1 MLKKK
6 TLKTILIIFA
16 IVTAIGLMSSLFG
29 GLRPGKTSSGS
40 NSKNEEID
48 LPTVRITFETYS
60 DWLLLDDPDDTV
72 NCPAF
77 SLGYDPGVIAD
88 SLFYV
93 KSEYVEVYTDYI
105 WIKDCGFGDPGISN
119 EEACELIDEVT
130 DDYNNRYW
138 LYHITDDCMIGIYI
152 SI

>member
-6 TLKTILIIFA
+6 SLKTILIIFA
-16 IVTAIGLMSSLFG
+16 LITAIGVTSSLFRG
-29 GLRPGKTSSGS
+29 SRSGKTSSGS

-48 LPTVRITFETYS
+48 LPTVRIAFETYS
-60 DWLLLDDPDDTV
+60 DWLSLEDPDDTV

-77 SLGYDPGVIAD
+77 ALGDDSGVIAD

-93 KSEYVEVYTDYI
+93 KSEYVDVQTDYI
-105 WIKDCGFGDPGISN
+105 WIRDDGYGKPQISN
-119 EEACELIDEVT
+119 KEGCEFVDEIT

-138 LYHITDDCMIGIYI
+138 LYHITDDCTMSIYI